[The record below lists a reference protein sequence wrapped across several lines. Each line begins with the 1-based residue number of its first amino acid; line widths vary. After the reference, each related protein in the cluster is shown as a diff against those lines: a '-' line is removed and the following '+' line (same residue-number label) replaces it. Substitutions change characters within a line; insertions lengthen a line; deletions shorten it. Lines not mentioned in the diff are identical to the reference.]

1 MLLLNSHIQEF
12 FQNVNET
19 HGVGLS
25 TNLFTK
31 ISILKENLFRR
42 YQWEFDDVIE
52 DEMPTIVEM
61 T

>member
-1 MLLLNSHIQEF
+1 MLLLYSHTQEF
-12 FQNVNET
+12 FQNINET
-19 HGVGLS
+19 HGVGLN